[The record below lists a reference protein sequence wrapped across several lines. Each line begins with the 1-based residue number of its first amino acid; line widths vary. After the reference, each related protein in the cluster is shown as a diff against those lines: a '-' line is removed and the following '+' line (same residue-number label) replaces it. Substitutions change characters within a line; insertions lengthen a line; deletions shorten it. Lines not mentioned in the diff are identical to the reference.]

1 MTIEVDAVTRRIRGL
16 LEPHLITYAIEY
28 GGYDKIPIDILKRII
43 IPLFAA
49 MVIEDAIMGL
59 ETEA

>member
-1 MTIEVDAVTRRIRGL
+1 L